1 MKIKNLIEQMALTE
15 KSPEQWSG
23 EYVSNYLFQ
32 LNDAFVELM
41 MEKEME
47 KLLGAEN
54 EKIQRMAST
63 MNEVFGL
70 MINLVSNVPYS
81 TLREVKLVNK
91 DKMLDVG
98 YAISDLNTV
107 SDRQNEINRMLDEKM
122 VELHKALEK
131 MNERLQ

>member
-23 EYVSNYLFQ
+23 EYVSDYLFQ

-47 KLLGAEN
+47 KLLGAEK
-54 EKIQRMAST
+54 EKIQRMTST